1 MKIDFD
7 PKKAASNLKKHEVS
21 FDEAATSL
29 LDPQALVREDPDAR
43 GEVRLL
49 LLGMSHT
56 GRLLTVCYTLRDDE
70 AIRLISARKATK
82 KEEKDYA

>member
-1 MKIDFD
+1 M
-7 PKKAASNLKKHEVS
+7 S

-29 LDPQALVREDPDAR
+29 LDSQALVREDSDAQNEQR
-43 GEVRLL
+43 FV

-56 GRLLTVCYTLRDDE
+56 GRLLTVCYTLRDE
-70 AIRLISARKATK
+70 EVIRLISARKATK